1 MKFSEITENIKIA
14 FEAMRVNKLRS
25 LLASLGV
32 VIGISFVIL
41 MGWVLSGLDQALEDT
56 FNIIGTDMLYIDKWD
71 WAGGRNWKKI
81 RQRKD
86 ITYDQATEFCEK
98 IKNAELAIPNAR
110 EFGYKIKYKNE
121 EFQGMSF
128 IGTRWEHSMT
138 PAGSTYIGRHF
149 TQFEDD
155 IGSNVIVLG
164 YKVHQALLNEGDP
177 LGQYVKIEGRK
188 FLVIGVIKKQGT
200 MLFDFVDNQCF
211 MPIKAFQSVFG
222 RSGRSVSVAIKAGSI
237 NSLDEVRAESEGL
250 MRQIRNIKPGEEND
264 FSINETKAF
273 ESTVEV
279 LRLSVWSVG
288 IGMTV
293 LSFLVGII
301 GIMNI
306 MFVSV
311 TERTK
316 EIGIRKAVG
325 AKKRT
330 IWMQFI
336 IEAAILSFIGAVIA
350 FIGCSVFV
358 YLIATLLPKFVPE
371 TAFLSPILPYELLLI
386 ASFVSI
392 FVGMLAGLVPAVR
405 AANLDPVEALRREN

>member
-1 MKFSEITENIKIA
+1 MKINEITENIKIA
-14 FEAMRVNKLRS
+14 FEAMSVNKLRS

-71 WAGGRNWKKI
+71 WAGGRNWKKM
-81 RQRKD
+81 RQRKN
-86 ITYDQATEFCEK
+86 ITYSQATEFCEK
-98 IKNAELAIPNAR
+98 IKSAELAIPNAR

-121 EFQGMSF
+121 EYQGMSF
-128 IGTRWEHSMT
+128 IGTKWEHSLT
-138 PAGSTYIGRHF
+138 PAGAILIGRHF

-155 IGSNVIVLG
+155 IGANVIVLG
-164 YKVHQALLNEGDP
+164 YKVYQALLNDGNP
-177 LGQYVKIEGRK
+177 VGHYVKIDGRK

-222 RSGRSVSVAIKAGSI
+222 RSGRSVSIAIKAGSI
-237 NSLDEVRAESEGL
+237 ENLDEIRVESEGL

-273 ESTVEV
+273 ESTIAV
-279 LRLSVWSVG
+279 LRLSVWGVG

-293 LSFLVGII
+293 LSFIVGII

-336 IEAAILSFIGAVIA
+336 VEAAILSFFGAIIA
-350 FIGCSVFV
+350 FAGCSALV
-358 YLIATLLPKFVPE
+358 YLTATFLPEFVPA
-371 TAFLSPILPYELLLI
+371 TAFLSPVLPYELLLI

-392 FVGMLAGLVPAVR
+392 FVGMLAGVIPAVR